1 MYTQKKPIDNTHIVR
16 ERDRRRN
23 RELLAVL
30 FLGLPIGLFL
40 LLFTWQNLEVIR
52 LGRETTRLQKN
63 YKDVEAQHKALE
75 AERDRLTSFDTVETQ
90 AAKLGFAPADPKT
103 IVMVNQS
110 AVGSRQSAV
119 APTPA
124 ATVFAP
130 AKSTADRRPPT
141 ADSSRAADSSTAA
154 DSSPAANSS
163 SSAGGR

>member
-52 LGRETTRLQKN
+52 LGRETTRLQKT

-75 AERDRLTSFDTVETQ
+75 AERDRLTSFDAVEDQ

-103 IVMVNQS
+103 IVMVTTETT
-110 AVGSRQSAV
+110 AAMAPATAPV
-119 APTPA
+119 APSTPPA
-124 ATVFAP
+124 AA
-130 AKSTADRRPPT
+130 
-141 ADSSRAADSSTAA
+141 SSVT
-154 DSSPAANSS
+154 
-163 SSAGGR
+163 GGR

>member
-30 FLGLPIGLFL
+30 SLGIPIGLFL

-52 LGRETTRLQKN
+52 LGRETTRLQKT
-63 YKDVEAQHKALE
+63 YKDTEAAHKALE

-103 IVMVNQS
+103 IVMVQAERAEGRGQVS
-110 AVGSRQSAV
+110 AALPTGIATVQTVSGSTPTA
-119 APTPA
+119 ATPA
-124 ATVFAP
+124 N
-130 AKSTADRRPPT
+130 
-141 ADSSRAADSSTAA
+141 
-154 DSSPAANSS
+154 SP
-163 SSAGGR
+163 GTLP